1 MKLNVLIDCNYFL
14 SIREI
19 FQIKDGEGPILGTF
33 GGD

>member
-19 FQIKDGEGPILGTF
+19 LQIKDGEDRILGIS